1 MDQKFKNFSASFNVS
16 LSTFIVEKTKF
27 VSSERFLSR
36 YLEGADTC
44 EGKTR
49 GTVGK
54 FRALVC
60 IPSFLNGLRQVN
72 GTGIVNKR
80 ILINLTFRMLDNI
93 HI

>member
-1 MDQKFKNFSASFNVS
+1 MSVPKGK
-16 LSTFIVEKTKF
+16 K
-27 VSSERFLSR
+27 RFLSR

-44 EGKTR
+44 EGKTH

-93 HI
+93 HFQKKLLQ